1 MGAKAR
7 FVDGSWW
14 VFTNY
19 RRQRRAKK
27 LGAVTREVAH
37 QVAADINLKLAREDY
52 KLPPKRGTALRF
64 AELAQEW
71 IATYPA
77 VRTLA
82 ANTRNNYEWF
92 IREHLI
98 PYFGNMAVTD
108 IDYQTVEAFIAL
120 KRSPKGS
127 TRYTGQPIGDHSLRV
142 GVVTLAMILDRA
154 IKVHKLITVNP
165 ARGVARF
172 TRPADDDRVDPFT
185 PEELRLILSAAVATD
200 FELATFLRVWMQTGL
215 RLGEVCGL
223 QHQDLDLRRGLVLVR
238 RTYSPGHS
246 DRATY
251 QPGPS
256 KTRRSRTVA
265 LTHPITETTS
275 EWRPNIT
282 DASRRVLED
291 LRRLPSST
299 LGPTAYLFGGE
310 TPWTSWRVSY
320 RWQGVVK
327 AAKVRY
333 RNPEQLRHTFAS
345 TLLSRNA
352 PLLYVQQQGGWKSAA
367 VLLRVYARWIEQA
380 LPAPPELPSFE
391 SDEVEE
397 KLKLAAPTIIR
408 TEEPARR

>member
-1 MGAKAR
+1 MSTAVAPPLDPSAPSTDGWLRTREMYLGGELVEVVELVGDEIVEEYDRATITEPTARDRRPMATMFAEPARRADLLRALADHVDPSRPPGGRREPSARHADVAHLIAYSGRRSGPGRPPSRSTRSSTLRSGSISPSGAPNTMGAKAR
-7 FVDGSWW
+7 LVDGSWW

-238 RTYSPGHS
+238 RTY
-246 DRATY
+246 
-251 QPGPS
+251 
-256 KTRRSRTVA
+256 
-265 LTHPITETTS
+265 
-275 EWRPNIT
+275 N
-282 DASRRVLED
+282 
-291 LRRLPSST
+291 
-299 LGPTAYLFGGE
+299 
-310 TPWTSWRVSY
+310 
-320 RWQGVVK
+320 
-327 AAKVRY
+327 
-333 RNPEQLRHTFAS
+333 
-345 TLLSRNA
+345 
-352 PLLYVQQQGGWKSAA
+352 
-367 VLLRVYARWIEQA
+367 
-380 LPAPPELPSFE
+380 
-391 SDEVEE
+391 
-397 KLKLAAPTIIR
+397 
-408 TEEPARR
+408 